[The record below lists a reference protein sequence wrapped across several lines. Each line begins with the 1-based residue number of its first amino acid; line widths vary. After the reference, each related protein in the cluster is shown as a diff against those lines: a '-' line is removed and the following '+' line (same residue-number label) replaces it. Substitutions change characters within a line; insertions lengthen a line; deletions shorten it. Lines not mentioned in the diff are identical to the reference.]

1 MLNTGTITD
10 LDNTGTIKNGG
21 AGADAIDS
29 VGSIGT
35 LTNSG
40 QIIGAV
46 DLLGGSGDTLDN
58 LGQISGNVALAGG
71 DILSNQ
77 GQVYGDVTLASRDAL
92 TNTGAHPRRRD
103 AGRVGHLRRELGRG
117 HRGDHGLERRSP
129 RIQRQFRP

>member
-10 LDNTGTIKNGG
+10 LDSTGTIKNGSPG
-21 AGADAIDS
+21 ALAIDS

-58 LGQISGNVALAGG
+58 LGQIYGNITLAGG
-71 DILSNQ
+71 DILMN
-77 GQVYGDVTLASRDAL
+77 
-92 TNTGAHPRRRD
+92 
-103 AGRVGHLRRELGRG
+103 
-117 HRGDHGLERRSP
+117 
-129 RIQRQFRP
+129 